1 LLQLRSCQFVLA
13 SHPSPPHPPLQP
25 LAAWNS
31 VITAEL
37 DGTKSGLA
45 RMLGKF
51 HANQISAGFKI
62 DTRLDDKESRD
73 VFLLKAG
80 GMMMPTEAFYLDDE
94 YKEDRVKYITVLHAA
109 RPLLSYVVQGT

>member
-1 LLQLRSCQFVLA
+1 MIS
-13 SHPSPPHPPLQP
+13 
-25 LAAWNS
+25 
-31 VITAEL
+31 AEL

-51 HANQISAGFKI
+51 HSNQISAGFKI

-80 GMMMPTEAFYLDDE
+80 GMMMPTEAHYLEDQYKDDRIKCVQLLRE
-94 YKEDRVKYITVLHAA
+94 MQPLFSDVVL
-109 RPLLSYVVQGT
+109 GT